1 MPIPLQSLPNRPF
14 DFYSTLLFVMTPKDA
29 MTLVENNPS
38 LEMVYQDLDG
48 TLHISSGLKDLFVQ
62 GQ

>member
-1 MPIPLQSLPNRPF
+1 M
-14 DFYSTLLFVMTPKDA
+14 A
-29 MTLVENNPS
+29 LVENNPS

-48 TLHISSGLKDLFVQ
+48 MLHISSGLKDLFVQ